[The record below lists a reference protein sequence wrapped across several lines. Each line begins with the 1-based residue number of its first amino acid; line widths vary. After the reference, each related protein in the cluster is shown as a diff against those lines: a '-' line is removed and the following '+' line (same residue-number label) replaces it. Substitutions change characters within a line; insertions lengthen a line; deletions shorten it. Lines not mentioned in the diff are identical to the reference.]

1 MNNFKFNKAD
11 LAGRDEIVQ
20 SLAKAKAEL
29 DEAIKTFNEGLA
41 ALREPLKEAEAA
53 YNEVLQEA
61 RDYTAR
67 IGEEID
73 DAINDKS
80 EAWQEG
86 DRGSAAAEMRDAWQ
100 GYAPDDVS
108 LEIPED
114 LDGVDDLDHDDTL
127 SELATELDV

>member
-20 SLAKAKAEL
+20 SLSKAKAEL
-29 DEAIKTFNEGLA
+29 DAAIATFDEGLE
-41 ALREPLKEAEAA
+41 ALREPLKEAETA

-61 RDYTAR
+61 RDYATR

-73 DAINDKS
+73 DAISDKS

-86 DRGSAAAEMRDAWQ
+86 DRGNAAAEMRDAWQ
-100 GYAPDDVS
+100 GYAPDDVA

-114 LDGVDDLDHDDTL
+114 LDGVDDLDHDTTL
-127 SELATELDV
+127 EELATELDV